1 MMAKV
6 TRTSVKKDT
15 AMDKRMGIKPGS
27 KADQRM
33 DKKMGVRG
41 EPKGK

>member
-1 MMAKV
+1 MAKV

-27 KADQRM
+27 KADTRM
-33 DKKMGVRG
+33 DKKMGVG
-41 EPKGK
+41 KEPKGK